1 MNSLNVAMSEGVLI
15 SLLVIFGLIIV
26 GSLAILGLT
35 IHEYVK
41 KEQDVTKLFKGKHRL
56 IAISIAVATIGTFMA
71 TLPVALNATG
81 VAPLMIMSGSLLFAL
96 SLLTFVTSFVLHYY
110 KFNLLKVWAKES
122 KIIAIIS
129 GVVSLVTLFILLDGL
144 TLADAI
150 KFPLVKGI
158 PFDEPVVAFYAL
170 FILGGALLVLFLS
183 DHEFFKKYGRHGI
196 LENVFYVAFPAGIVG
211 ARLWYVIGEW
221 ENGGYA
227 RDPMQIFAIRDG
239 GLAIMGGA
247 LLGIIVGVWFFVKK
261 RKEYDIF
268 FAADVIIPTILI
280 AQAIGRWGNFFNQEV
295 YGGVIE
301 NMNNWWFVPR
311 FVMENMFIKDATH
324 LAGAYRQPFFL
335 VESIFNITGYFVIR
349 YAIGEGL
356 KKYRKPLDLSFMYLV
371 WYGMVRFIMEPLRDP
386 LFNMGSGGNWSVYNA
401 LIFFVVGVL
410 LIVLNHIFDFKK
422 LLTKKKDVAIKESDT
437 KHE

>member
-1 MNSLNVAMSEGVLI
+1 MKFLNVAVNSGVII
-15 SLLVIFGLIIV
+15 SLFV
-26 GSLAILGLT
+26 ILGLIFLGALT
-35 IHEYVK
+35 VLGLSIHDYVK
-41 KEQDVTKLFKGKHRL
+41 KEQDVTKLFKGKHLL
-56 IAISIAVATIGTFMA
+56 IVISIVVATASLVVA
-71 TLPVALNATG
+71 TLPIAVNASG
-81 VAPLMIMSGSLLFAL
+81 MAPLMIISGSLFFAA

-122 KIIAIIS
+122 KLISIIS
-129 GVVSLVTLFILLDGL
+129 AVLSIITLFILLDGL
-144 TLADAI
+144 TIADAI
-150 KFPLVKGI
+150 KFPLAKGI
-158 PFDEPVVAFYAL
+158 PFDNPVVAFYAL

-183 DHEFFKKYGRHGI
+183 DHEFYKKFGRHGI

-221 ENGGYA
+221 ENGGFA

-247 LLGIIVGVWFFVKK
+247 LLGIIVGVWFFIKR

-311 FVMENMFIKDATH
+311 FVMENMFIRDVNH
-324 LAGAYRQPFFL
+324 LTGAYRQPFFL
-335 VESIFNITGYFVIR
+335 IESILNLTGYFVIR

-371 WYGMVRFIMEPLRDP
+371 WYGLVRFIMEPLRDP

-410 LIVLNHIFDFKK
+410 LIVFNHIFDFQK
-422 LLTKKKDVAIKESDT
+422 LLTRKKEVAKKESDGN
-437 KHE
+437 HE